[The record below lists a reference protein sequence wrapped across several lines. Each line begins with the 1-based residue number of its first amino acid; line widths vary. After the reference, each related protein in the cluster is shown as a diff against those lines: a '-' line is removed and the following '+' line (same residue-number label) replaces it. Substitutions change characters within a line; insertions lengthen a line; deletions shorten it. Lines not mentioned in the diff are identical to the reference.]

1 MFTEAWVAPG
11 AAAAAPGRAASGRT
25 VTHQNEETANAVPEQ
40 KLLGAGTTR
49 RVKRGGEGQPVA
61 GDQRDTPAPPPSK
74 QEGEARGGPWAQRC
88 WGREKKNGKYFRGN
102 KRHGRRESR
111 EDKGLGLGLEK
122 FSIFV
127 WGPLPAYGAPSPP
140 AGAPVGPTHPHN
152 WPLAGIRTVV
162 LLCWVWWG

>member
-61 GDQRDTPAPPPSK
+61 GDQRDTPHATPIKTRGRGAGRTVGS
-74 QEGEARGGPWAQRC
+74 EMLGE
-88 WGREKKNGKYFRGN
+88 REK
-102 KRHGRRESR
+102 EWQV
-111 EDKGLGLGLEK
+111 
-122 FSIFV
+122 FS
-127 WGPLPAYGAPSPP
+127 WQ
-140 AGAPVGPTHPHN
+140 
-152 WPLAGIRTVV
+152 
-162 LLCWVWWG
+162 